1 MMKPR
6 ITYNVLTETYDCEI
20 PVPTGVA
27 AFNFDW
33 VRWANSPVGEG
44 NTPKE
49 AFLDWYNQMV
59 EQHIDE

>member
-6 ITYNVLTETYDCEI
+6 IHYDSLYDHWLCEI
-20 PVPTGVA
+20 LASPDLGIGTPEHFA
-27 AFNFDW
+27 W
-33 VRWANSPVGEG
+33 LESPVGAG
-44 NTPKE
+44 SSPKE

>member
-6 ITYNVLTETYDCEI
+6 ITYNVFTETYDCEI
-20 PVPTGVA
+20 PVPTDMT

-33 VRWANSPVGEG
+33 VGWANSPVGEG
-44 NTPKE
+44 DTPKE
-49 AFLDWYNQMV
+49 AFLSWYNQMV